1 MNPLVDEYNSKTSTK
16 GTEMTA
22 LKIAEEKTKTLA
34 CKFTAGGSLLLFT

>member
-22 LKIAEEKTKTLA
+22 LKIAEEKTKTFVW
-34 CKFTAGGSLLLFT
+34 KFTAGVSLLLFS